1 MGILSLPPPNNIC
14 TGSVQEKAVTS
25 RAFSKRQWPKGTLLL
40 CSLLTGQVWQL
51 RLMGFSQ
58 FTCLSNQDSPPTY
71 FWPLCKRPDNTFI
84 TPTARVTISLPLS
97 VQDGVRSP
105 APPSWLTLLR
115 TSPGSRRAQLWCRP
129 KMAPTAPPW
138 GDGEQRPAPCATPR
152 ATPAAALGNSF
163 HKRFP
168 KARPETL
175 RYRMNYFISPP
186 PPFPA
191 LTPEQFALG
200 GLGLLSLC
208 PELLSYKS
216 MYLLHWILKPK
227 GGPAWWYKASLT
239 FMLGAGY

>member
-105 APPSWLTLLR
+105 A
-115 TSPGSRRAQLWCRP
+115 
-129 KMAPTAPPW
+129 
-138 GDGEQRPAPCATPR
+138 
-152 ATPAAALGNSF
+152 
-163 HKRFP
+163 H
-168 KARPETL
+168 
-175 RYRMNYFISPP
+175 PP
-186 PPFPA
+186 PPADLPSSAPPQAVVGHNCGAAPRWRRQRRREATGSNGRRRAPLRAPLPPPHSVIPFIKGSPKPDLRPWGTGWIILFPPPSFPSSDTRAVRSGRPRTPLPVPWVAVVQIHVSPA
-191 LTPEQFALG
+191 LNF
-200 GLGLLSLC
+200 
-208 PELLSYKS
+208 
-216 MYLLHWILKPK
+216 
-227 GGPAWWYKASLT
+227 KA
-239 FMLGAGY
+239 

>member
-105 APPSWLTLLR
+105 APPPPPQLTYPPPHLPR
-115 TSPGSRRAQLWCRP
+115 QSSGTTVVPPQDGADSAAVRRRGATAGAVRHSARHSRRR
-129 KMAPTAPPW
+129 T
-138 GDGEQRPAPCATPR
+138 R
-152 ATPAAALGNSF
+152 
-163 HKRFP
+163 
-168 KARPETL
+168 
-175 RYRMNYFISPP
+175 
-186 PPFPA
+186 
-191 LTPEQFALG
+191 
-200 GLGLLSLC
+200 
-208 PELLSYKS
+208 
-216 MYLLHWILKPK
+216 
-227 GGPAWWYKASLT
+227 
-239 FMLGAGY
+239 